1 VAEERGRG
9 EGEEKREEDEDIWKQ
24 RRIYEEK
31 GEVREKEQEISFT
44 TKSPSYCVCFVSM
57 VDSTETTFTISYPD
71 KIIRYY
77 SIFINTMAA
86 IAKL

>member
-24 RRIYEEK
+24 RRIYEEQ

-57 VDSTETTFTISYPD
+57 VDLL
-71 KIIRYY
+71 
-77 SIFINTMAA
+77 
-86 IAKL
+86 KLPLQLATQTKL